1 MWSFPCLFVLFQI
14 KGTLGASN
22 TQWRKTR
29 RERSLAQ
36 RSFSGKSLQKSESE
50 SRKALKGRRNERGT
64 SGARVCIEG
73 ERDTAFS
80 RREQPKQL
88 NKKKEKNLSQKMRKY
103 IQSQAEERAERV
115 RNTRRQAQTSI
126 AASHIHTTIMQSFSM
141 ILFLFFV
148 SFLCCSCDYNSTRWF
163 FFFIYHPKKEWS
175 LELEDKDFLE
185 EKDIY
190 KKIGGRRILPG
201 QRWNWMDLLDTQWKY
216 CV

>member
-1 MWSFPCLFVLFQI
+1 VKFSLFVCFISNKGNIGRQQHTMKKNTEREKPCATLFLRQVS
-14 KGTLGASN
+14 T
-22 TQWRKTR
+22 
-29 RERSLAQ
+29 EE
-36 RSFSGKSLQKSESE
+36 SESE

-148 SFLCCSCDYNSTRWF
+148 SFLCCSCDYNSTR
-163 FFFIYHPKKEWS
+163 
-175 LELEDKDFLE
+175 
-185 EKDIY
+185 
-190 KKIGGRRILPG
+190 
-201 QRWNWMDLLDTQWKY
+201 
-216 CV
+216 